1 MKLAIVGSRTFT
13 DYEVFQTILLEHY
26 QISEI
31 ETIISGGATGSDTL
45 AEKFAHQY
53 NRPILVIKPEWSRYG
68 RSAGIRRNRQIIER
82 STHVIAFWDGVCM
95 ELKIQSKRHK
105 N

>member
-1 MKLAIVGSRTFT
+1 MTYGKIDLGEFCPPKLKFIYPHVIDHINLMKLAIVGSRTFT

-31 ETIISGGATGSDTL
+31 ETIISGGATGFDTL

-53 NRPILVIKPEWSRYG
+53 N
-68 RSAGIRRNRQIIER
+68 
-82 STHVIAFWDGVCM
+82 STHSG
-95 ELKIQSKRHK
+95 H
-105 N
+105 